1 MLDGFWRAAAT
12 VRFRDLAI
20 FFAGVFF
27 RASVFSSR
35 TCTDVHERVFVPF
48 FMRIKPPCMSGGAF
62 TWKVVKRKASRTEVA
77 GLERAAALTK
87 VNVR

>member
-12 VRFRDLAI
+12 VRFRDLA
-20 FFAGVFF
+20 FFSLA
-27 RASVFSSR
+27 FSFGRVSSDSR

-62 TWKVVKRKASRTEVA
+62 TWKVVKRKAPRTEVA